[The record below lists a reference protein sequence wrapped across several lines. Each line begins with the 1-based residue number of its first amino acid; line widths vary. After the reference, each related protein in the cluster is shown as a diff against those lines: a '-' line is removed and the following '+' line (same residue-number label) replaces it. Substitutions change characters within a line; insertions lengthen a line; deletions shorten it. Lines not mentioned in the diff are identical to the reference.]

1 MRDRERQAAR
11 QAGNDRDR
19 EGRELVVISDR
30 ARENR
35 QYVRTLLRST
45 QPEFAALLDWLEREL
60 PCLTC
65 QDAACRAWPASGA
78 GDPAERPAGRRG
90 PAAELVRC

>member
-1 MRDRERQAAR
+1 VD
-11 QAGNDRDR
+11 
-19 EGRELVVISDR
+19 ISDR

-45 QPEFAALLDWLEREL
+45 QPEFAALLDGLEREL

-65 QDAACRAWPASGA
+65 QDTACGAWPASRA
-78 GDPAERPAGRRG
+78 GDDAERPGRRRG